1 MCLFSLLNSNTKRK
15 WSQIWKR
22 LLVTGGWELLAL
34 VSSFAWKL
42 DTRILHI
49 LLNNPVRVALRLL
62 KSPAF
67 PGARIA
73 VLLLWTRQLQKQSR
87 TQPFSLSHQLHISRI
102 FADWSDM
109 ALSSFHFPSSSF
121 ESVPGT
127 GKLFFHVR
135 IERRCCEIQYI
146 LPGRL

>member
-1 MCLFSLLNSNTKRK
+1 M
-15 WSQIWKR
+15 
-22 LLVTGGWELLAL
+22 VTGGWELLAL

-73 VLLLWTRQLQKQSR
+73 VLLL
-87 TQPFSLSHQLHISRI
+87 
-102 FADWSDM
+102 
-109 ALSSFHFPSSSF
+109 
-121 ESVPGT
+121 
-127 GKLFFHVR
+127 
-135 IERRCCEIQYI
+135 
-146 LPGRL
+146 